1 MNPRKQYA
9 SSRRFNKKLLN
20 FYVQDRIQQLV
31 GIDFSPTT
39 ESSSFNNHILAAG
52 RVLYWETRS
61 KQYSDLTQ
69 GGLYCCNI
77 TPLTSSLSSI
87 IMASNYGNKT
97 E

>member
-52 RVLYWETRS
+52 RVLY
-61 KQYSDLTQ
+61 
-69 GGLYCCNI
+69 
-77 TPLTSSLSSI
+77 
-87 IMASNYGNKT
+87 
-97 E
+97 